1 MKVWRGTEIP
11 LVLSSIRILPRI
23 LGRGVRL
30 TDLTQAIPWALKRAL
45 EAFGFLMLKYAFCLF
60 LLFLIF
66 DQGCLDL
73 DIVRHHGKRSVCV
86 GHYQTR
92 VTKNVTTKCYN
103 KSDQNKLHFI
113 CLYLFPV
120 VYSVD
125 LIPNTV

>member
-1 MKVWRGTEIP
+1 MKVWRGPVGLEQYPYFASYLREGCTVNR
-11 LVLSSIRILPRI
+11 LDASNSLP
-23 LGRGVRL
+23 V
-30 TDLTQAIPWALKRAL
+30 
-45 EAFGFLMLKYAFCLF
+45 
-60 LLFLIF
+60 IF

-113 CLYLFPV
+113 CFYLFPMV
-120 VYSVD
+120 C
-125 LIPNTV
+125 TQ